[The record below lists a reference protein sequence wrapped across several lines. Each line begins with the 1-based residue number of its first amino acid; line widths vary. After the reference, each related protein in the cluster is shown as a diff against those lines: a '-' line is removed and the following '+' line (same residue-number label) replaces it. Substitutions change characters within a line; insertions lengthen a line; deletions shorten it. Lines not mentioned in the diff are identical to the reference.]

1 MGKEVPHEY
10 VEVLGWIIDLGI
22 ASIVIL
28 VALPLT
34 EYSAIIGSFLLITTG
49 RIEYSASF
57 GVTRTSVLAMHD

>member
-34 EYSAIIGSFLLITTG
+34 EYSAIIGLVLVNHHWQN
-49 RIEYSASF
+49 RIF
-57 GVTRTSVLAMHD
+57 CQFWCN